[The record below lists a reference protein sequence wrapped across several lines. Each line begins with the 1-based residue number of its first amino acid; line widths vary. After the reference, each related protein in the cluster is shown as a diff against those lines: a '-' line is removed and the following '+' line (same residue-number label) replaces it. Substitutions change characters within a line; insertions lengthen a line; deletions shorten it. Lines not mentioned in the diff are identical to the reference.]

1 MLPEGVEVRQM
12 QETDLEA
19 VLALIEEIDE
29 DDAEEA
35 EYSYQSYGLDNQFV
49 LTENEQVIG
58 VTGYREASGTD
69 NTCWLSWTY
78 LATDRQGKGYG
89 TQILDS
95 LLEHLASNGVRKVFV
110 STSDYQDEEDG
121 DVYAAARKM
130 YEGVGFRQ
138 EVRHPNYYEE
148 GETQLIYGLRLIEEL
163 DQKPVEEDTSIVSLE
178 GIDEID
184 ETEDAYFIDWKP
196 KRMALFG
203 NKKQFDRREVDEVIA
218 HARDCGARVLFV
230 SFPSNMKTV
239 VQPLT
244 MAGFFEEGRLRDY
257 YRDGVDE
264 VHYRMNF

>member
-1 MLPEGVEVRQM
+1 MLPEGVAVRQM
-12 QETDLEA
+12 QESDLEA
-19 VLALIEEIDE
+19 VLELIEEIDE

-35 EYSYQSYGLDNQFV
+35 EYSYQHYGLDNQFV

-78 LATDRQGKGYG
+78 LAADRQGKGYG
-89 TQILDS
+89 TRILDS

-110 STSDYQDEEDG
+110 STSDYRDDEDG
-121 DVYAAARKM
+121 DIYAAARKM
-130 YEGVGFRQ
+130 YESVGFRQ
-138 EVRHPNYYEE
+138 EVRHPDYYDE
-148 GETQLIYGLRLIEEL
+148 GETQFIYGLRLNKERNDEV
-163 DQKPVEEDTSIVSLE
+163 VEEDTSIVSLE

-184 ETEDAYFIDWKP
+184 ETDDAYFVDWKP

-203 NKKQFDRREVDEVIA
+203 GKRQFGREEVEEVVA
-218 HARDCGARVLFV
+218 HARECGARVLFV
-230 SFPSNMKTV
+230 SFPSNMKSV

-264 VHYRMNF
+264 VHYRINF